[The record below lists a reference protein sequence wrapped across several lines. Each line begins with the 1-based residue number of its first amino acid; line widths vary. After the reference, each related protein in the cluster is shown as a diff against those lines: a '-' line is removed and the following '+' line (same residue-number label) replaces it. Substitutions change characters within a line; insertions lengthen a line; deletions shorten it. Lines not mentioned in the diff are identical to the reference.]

1 MVKNMNKKHCFNAE
15 ALAYIK
21 GKVKADSEEEAKR
34 KVRYGEYDLLS
45 TQLSGMCSDVEITKI
60 EDERR

>member
-1 MVKNMNKKHCFNAE
+1 MTTYYFNAE